1 MQNNELEKLL
11 DDLGNDLSNK
21 NKQPNLNVTPKQESS
36 QETAAAVT
44 GFFESHRNIILGVAA
59 VLVVMFGVY
68 QLGAHNS
75 KQEADTPVIRQA
87 EQSES
92 KKNLSNNKSTNA
104 NSSSAASARAE
115 RARTVQY
122 SHYKPTEYLDD
133 NPLYPQVY
141 AKQGV
146 HYYLDLSTAVVD
158 KEITLQNGEKI
169 YQFSVLRITSDKI
182 TKSTQIMQANVYVG
196 GSDVLPAYLD
206 KGQWKKLEYL
216 GATAV
221 GYNAALLLTD
231 YFAL

>member
-1 MQNNELEKLL
+1 MQNNDLEKLL

-21 NKQPNLNVTPKQESS
+21 NERPNLNVKPKQESS
-36 QETAAAVT
+36 QGAASGET
-44 GFFESHRNIILGVAA
+44 GFSKSHRNIILGV
-59 VLVVMFGVY
+59 VTGLVVLFGVY
-68 QLGAHNS
+68 QFGVNNS
-75 KQEADTPVIRQA
+75 KQEANTSVVRQT

-92 KKNLSNNKSTNA
+92 KKNLSNNKSTDT

-115 RARTVQY
+115 RARNVQY

-141 AKQGV
+141 VKQGV

-158 KEITLQNGEKI
+158 KEITLQDGGKI
-169 YQFSVLRITSDKI
+169 YQFSVLSITSDKI
-182 TKSTQIMQANVYVG
+182 TKSTKIMHANVYIG
-196 GSDVLPAYLD
+196 GSDALPAYLD

-221 GYNAALLLTD
+221 GYNTALLLTD

>member
-1 MQNNELEKLL
+1 MQNDDLEKLL
-11 DDLGNDLSNK
+11 NDLDNDLSNK
-21 NKQPNLNVTPKQESS
+21 NEQSNLSVIPKQESS
-36 QETAAAVT
+36 QGAISSWIE
-44 GFFESHRNIILGVAA
+44 FFETHRKIILGVA
-59 VLVVMFGVY
+59 VGLVVLFGVY

-75 KQEADTPVIRQA
+75 KQEADTSIVRQA
-87 EQSES
+87 ERSES
-92 KKNLSNNKSTNA
+92 NKNLSNDKSTDN

-115 RARTVQY
+115 RARTVKY

-158 KEITLQNGEKI
+158 KEITLQNGGKI